1 MSPKSRQTT
10 YRPDHVRETP
20 RATRP
25 VILARLWIVAVG
37 VAHRKAKRMIEW
49 VKKHWTPPA
58 KIACAAVAT
67 AAYFALALS
76 SARSFVDFTPRGK
89 LVVQLMRPFEWHGPA
104 ASCLDAS
111 VRRYSALA
119 DDEENSNNKRSPFV
133 IYENGVRLGP
143 GHSNYSEIFNLG
155 RGRFAHWAS
164 QGFVFSASDNSDP
177 NTNGRYYW
185 AVIE

>member
-1 MSPKSRQTT
+1 
-10 YRPDHVRETP
+10 
-20 RATRP
+20 
-25 VILARLWIVAVG
+25 
-37 VAHRKAKRMIEW
+37 
-49 VKKHWTPPA
+49 
-58 KIACAAVAT
+58 
-67 AAYFALALS
+67 
-76 SARSFVDFTPRGK
+76 
-89 LVVQLMRPFEWHGPA
+89 VQLMRPFERHGPA
-104 ASCLDAS
+104 ASSLDAS

-119 DDEENSNNKRSPFV
+119 DDEENPNSKRSPFV
-133 IYENGVRLGP
+133 IYENGVQLGP